1 MAIKM
6 AKPVPARYAR
16 LRAAGGAKLDSP
28 AAAIEEAL
36 ADEFAEVRLA
46 MFKALAD
53 PTRFL
58 LVELLRRHGA
68 LATTELEVAL
78 GVTSGTVSHHLR
90 ALESARLVVPEAAG
104 GWTFWRLVAYPM
116 IEALVPRPR
125 SA

>member
-6 AKPVPARYAR
+6 ANDPVERYAR
-16 LRAAGGAKLDSP
+16 LRAAGGAKLDAP
-28 AAAIEEAL
+28 AKAIEDAL

-46 MFKALAD
+46 MFRALAD

-68 LATTELEVAL
+68 LATTELEIAL
-78 GVTSGTVSHHLR
+78 GITSGTVSHHLR
-90 ALESARLVVPEAAG
+90 ALENARLVVPESAA

-116 IEALVPRPR
+116 IETLVPRTR
-125 SA
+125 SS